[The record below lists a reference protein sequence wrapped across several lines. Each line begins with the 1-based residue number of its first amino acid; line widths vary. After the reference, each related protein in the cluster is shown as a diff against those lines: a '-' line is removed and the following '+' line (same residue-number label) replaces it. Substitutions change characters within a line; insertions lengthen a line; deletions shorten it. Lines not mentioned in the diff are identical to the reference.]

1 MDLSNLG
8 MEHTNAWVDLPY
20 AGPDFDLDSWTAEE
34 TARIAERYA
43 AEGQRAD
50 TRRIARTLR
59 AITKDSATRRTLG
72 AFALYLSGFDTTL
85 ALVELDAILP
95 DETAPEVTPQWV
107 ADLMATDEVAP
118 PQIAYMDLP
127 LGSAVRIRQ
136 NYYAGKKRLFRP
148 RPVLRA
154 LVYGVQ
160 PKNEKGLIR
169 LVCSWE
175 DFALDEVLIP
185 MVDEMAESLT
195 L

>member
-20 AGPDFDLDSWTAEE
+20 AGPDFDLDSWVAEE

-50 TRRIARTLR
+50 TRRIARALR
-59 AITKDSATRRTLG
+59 AVTKDSATREPLG
-72 AFALYLSGFDTTL
+72 AFALYLGGFDMTL

-107 ADLMATDEVAP
+107 ADHMAVDEVGP
-118 PQIAYMDLP
+118 PQIEYTDLP
-127 LGSAVRIRQ
+127 LGPAVRIRQ
-136 NYYAGKKRLFRP
+136 NLYTGKKRLFRP
-148 RPVLRA
+148 RAVLRT

-169 LVCSWE
+169 LLCSWD
-175 DFALDEVLIP
+175 DFALDEVLVP